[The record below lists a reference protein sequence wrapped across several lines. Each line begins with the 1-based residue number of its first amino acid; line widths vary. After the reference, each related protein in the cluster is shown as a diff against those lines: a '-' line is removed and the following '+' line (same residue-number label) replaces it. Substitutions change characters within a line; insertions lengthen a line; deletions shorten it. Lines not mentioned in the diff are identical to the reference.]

1 MSFSDSDFCSCK
13 TSPKTNESNVNSKK
27 PQMIDKMI
35 MTERD
40 LTLEFLVEQDPA
52 SNFETVKQETTVLA
66 DLIEKKKAADLAE
79 KVNFYFATLRLQIQ
93 RSNLF

>member
-1 MSFSDSDFCSCK
+1 MS
-13 TSPKTNESNVNSKK
+13 
-27 PQMIDKMI
+27 DKMV

-40 LTLEFLVEQDPA
+40 LTLEFLVDQDPA

-79 KVNFYFATLRLQIQ
+79 KVIFLKCFYDVALEKFGGLFLTVKLNLNFRTI
-93 RSNLF
+93 